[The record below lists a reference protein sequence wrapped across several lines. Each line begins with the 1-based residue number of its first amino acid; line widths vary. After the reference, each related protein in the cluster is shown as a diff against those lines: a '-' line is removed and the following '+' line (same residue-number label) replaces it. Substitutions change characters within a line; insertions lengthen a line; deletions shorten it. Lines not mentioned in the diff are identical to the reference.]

1 MKNTFKDVE
10 QVFDEILM
18 NFKGAFKA
26 HIENTGHKASGNL
39 GESMEWETSIGPNG
53 YVVTITLPEYAKYL
67 EDGTKPH
74 WPNVDAIKKWITIKP
89 VLPRPL
95 SNGKLPTN
103 DQLAFL
109 IGRKISKVGTPATHI
124 ITNSMNEFQLVN
136 KLYKALSNII
146 SNEINNMSVKAE
158 ILSM

>member
-10 QVFDEILM
+10 QVFDEILT
-18 NFKGAFKA
+18 NFKESFKT

-39 GESMEWETSIGPNG
+39 GESMVWNTSIGPNG
-53 YVVTITLPEYAKYL
+53 YVVTIILPEYAKYL

-74 WPNVDAIKKWITIKP
+74 WPNVDAIKKWIKIKP
-89 VLPRPL
+89 VLPRPM
-95 SNGKLPTN
+95 SNGKLPTT

-136 KLYKALSNII
+136 KLYTALSNII
-146 SNEINNMSVKAE
+146 SNEIQKESIEAT
-158 ILSM
+158 IS